1 MNELQQ
7 HSIDCPYCGEIIEID
22 VDCSESNQSYI
33 EDCSVCCRPINIT
46 VSIDLTTKYMC
57 MQHMKMNKL

>member
-7 HSIDCPYCGEIIEID
+7 HSIDCPYCGEVIEID
-22 VDCSESNQSYI
+22 IDCSELNQSYI

-46 VSIDLTTKYMC
+46 VSIDFDN
-57 MQHMKMNKL
+57 QVHV

>member
-46 VSIDLTTKYMC
+46 VSIDFGN
-57 MQHMKMNKL
+57 QVHVHAAHENE

>member
-22 VDCSESNQSYI
+22 IDCSESNQSYI
-33 EDCSVCCRPINIT
+33 EDCSVCCRPLPLP
-46 VSIDLTTKYMC
+46 VSIAFDN
-57 MQHMKMNKL
+57 QVHVHAAHENE

>member
-22 VDCSESNQSYI
+22 IDCSELNQSYI

-46 VSIDLTTKYMC
+46 VSIDFDNQVYVHAT
-57 MQHMKMNKL
+57 HENE

>member
-46 VSIDLTTKYMC
+46 VSIDFDN
-57 MQHMKMNKL
+57 QVHV